1 MKTHPFLI
9 TGICALV
16 VGAMPQPA
24 RALPFAPNC
33 GSFVSW
39 MNTQKF
45 STPTKFSG
53 PGTPVFSDNKN
64 TFWCDNV
71 YITETS
77 PMGTRVCKGHISYN
91 FPPPF
96 MYGAR
101 WDAVNSNCRWK

>member
-53 PGTPVFSDNKN
+53 PGNPVYSDKN
-64 TFWCDNV
+64 ILLCDNV

-77 PMGTRVCKGHISYN
+77 PMGTRVCKGLIKIN
-91 FPPPF
+91 LNPPF
-96 MYGAR
+96 IVGPR
-101 WDAVNSNCRWK
+101 WDADNSNCRWK